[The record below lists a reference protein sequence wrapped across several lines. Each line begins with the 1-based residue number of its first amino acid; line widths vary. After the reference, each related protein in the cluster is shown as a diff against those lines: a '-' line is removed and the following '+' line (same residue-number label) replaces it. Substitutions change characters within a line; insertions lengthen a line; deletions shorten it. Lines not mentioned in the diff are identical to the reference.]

1 MRDSFRTAWAL
12 ALLTS
17 PLATATVAA
26 QAPSTTP
33 PAGTSDRPTVTTP
46 PAAETAAPPPPRTA
60 PATDTLAPPPT
71 RTNPAP
77 ARRPAVARRTV
88 PPVIGAHQI
97 NRYNAI
103 NQLEAAVKANPNS
116 LADWVIL
123 GELAHEVALDAP
135 PDLAAKYY
143 QMSRDAYERA
153 LALDP
158 NNAGLQAA
166 VQFARDREAGAD
178 RFEQIRDRAT
188 RIYLD
193 ARRRDLAAT
202 GYVPTVRAFGPP
214 LPSRVMPVPAN
225 EVLSIE
231 TPPVEPTTNP
241 PAPTPVTAAGSTLI
255 PAPGTAPAAV
265 PAAVVAPA
273 TPTEP
278 AAAPRPGDADALGTP
293 AGPAA
298 TNVPGVGPSADAPS
312 QGAGIAY
319 DNPADPANSVIESHF
334 GVRQIYTIDPSY
346 QPYTAAAGAPF
357 TFQQFSNGYDPAN
370 VYGTPGVAP
379 VTVQRYLQQFPQGL
393 GGGRLPAPPTTHTSS
408 PTGTTR

>member
-1 MRDSFRTAWAL
+1 MRDTFRIAWAL

-26 QAPSTTP
+26 QTPSTTP

-46 PAAETAAPPPPRTA
+46 PAAETAAPPPPRIA

-71 RTNPAP
+71 RTTPAP
-77 ARRPAVARRTV
+77 ARRPAAARRTV
-88 PPVIGAHQI
+88 PPVISTHQI

-158 NNAGLQAA
+158 NNAGLKAA

-178 RFEQIRDRAT
+178 RFERIRDQAT
-188 RIYLD
+188 RTYLD

-214 LPSRVMPVPAN
+214 LPSRVMPAPAN

-231 TPPVEPTTNP
+231 SPPVEPTTNP

-255 PAPGTAPAAV
+255 PAPGTATTAV
-265 PAAVVAPA
+265 PA
-273 TPTEP
+273 TPT
-278 AAAPRPGDADALGTP
+278 APTVAPGPRDADALGTP

-346 QPYTAAAGAPF
+346 EPYTAAAGAPY
-357 TFQQFSNGYDPAN
+357 TYQQFSNGYYPAN
-370 VYGTPGVAP
+370 VYGTPGVSP
-379 VTVQRYLQQFPQGL
+379 VTVQRYLQQFPRGL
-393 GGGRLPAPPTTHTSS
+393 GGGRLPTPPTTHTSS